1 VVLTIGEVMSE
12 TYFVK
17 KSHKD
22 KFTILD
28 NTCIQDSTLS
38 WKSKGVHTYLMSLP
52 EDWKIFI
59 SEIVNHSSDGKS
71 ALYSAIQ
78 ELEKHGYVKKIQ
90 NRRDDGCFGNTV
102 YYVFEKP
109 ESTETCSPLTDF
121 PHADYPDTVKPDTDN
136 RTQLTTNKLN
146 TNKQNTKLTNYE
158 QSVSESVFITA
169 IKELFDGEYLFD
181 NQFESA
187 VHKKLKE
194 RGIGLDNLE
203 AYLNYVFERTKLAN
217 PIKSFEGLY
226 RKLALSNSI
235 LQDFKLGEHCKQK
248 DDTDFS
254 NPYERKYECP
264 ICHSVFSEYDY
275 YCPSCSLSVDA
286 IKKNDLQEI
295 KIKTKLHQMT
305 EDEKSEL
312 EVNYQTVVKQKGR
325 NFLTPEEKV
334 QFYKDYEIL
343 N

>member
-1 VVLTIGEVMSE
+1 MSE
-12 TYFVK
+12 TYFIK
-17 KSHKD
+17 QSRKD

-28 NTCIQDSTLS
+28 NTCIRDSTLS

-78 ELEKHGYVKKIQ
+78 ELEKHGYIKKIQ

-109 ESTETCSPLTDF
+109 ESTEMFSPLTDF
-121 PHADYPDTVKPDTDN
+121 PHADYPDTVKPDTVN
-136 RTQLTTNKLN
+136 QTQLNTHKLN
-146 TNKQNTKLTNYE
+146 TNVQKTKLTNCE
-158 QSVSESVFITA
+158 QSVNESVFISA
-169 IKELFDGEYLFD
+169 IKELFNGEYLFD
-181 NQFESA
+181 NEFEA
-187 VHKKLKE
+187 DVFKKLKDYA
-194 RGIGLDNLE
+194 IGTDHLE

-217 PIKSFEGLY
+217 PIKSFAGLY

-235 LQDFKLGEHCKQK
+235 LQDFRLSKHGKQK
-248 DDTDFS
+248 EDADFS